1 MSDSG
6 ATGEALLARET
17 APPWDLFSPRFPIV
31 RRGYDRDAVDEYI
44 VELEQDL
51 ADLRSGRAASTDVA
65 AEIEKLGEQTAA
77 ILRVA
82 HAQADLTARRA
93 EAEAE
98 RCLSAAAANAVAMTD
113 EAQAQLRR
121 LDGETDVIWRERER
135 LLEDVRTV
143 ATALFTLAEEA
154 LERFPGEQERLLA
167 HQAPVI
173 EDAPAPDPEPP
184 QPIAA
189 DSDLQPTEAISMESI
204 LAESD
209 GSDPMDVAPESDA
222 SSSVP
227 SEPAESEP
235 REPPG

>member
-1 MSDSG
+1 M
-6 ATGEALLARET
+6 
-17 APPWDLFSPRFPIV
+17 
-31 RRGYDRDAVDEYI
+31 
-44 VELEQDL
+44 
-51 ADLRSGRAASTDVA
+51 
-65 AEIEKLGEQTAA
+65 
-77 ILRVA
+77 A

-143 ATALFTLAEEA
+143 ATALFALAEQA
-154 LERFPGEQERLLA
+154 LERFPGEQERSHS

-173 EDAPAPDPEPP
+173 EEPPPAAAEPPEP
-184 QPIAA
+184 ATA

-204 LAESD
+204 FAEAH
-209 GSDPMDVAPESDA
+209 GYPPAAAPDSDA
-222 SSSVP
+222 SSP
-227 SEPAESEP
+227 ASEDAESEHAESGP
-235 REPPG
+235 ERCQGRPGGG